1 MSGIWKIN
9 MVQNLSTKQ
18 DFNKL
23 TFKKGDSFVARV
35 LKLDGNTSEVI
46 LRLLDGRTFPAKIEG
61 AVNGPLDNYL
71 LKFLVDSFED
81 GKLNIKILEKKA
93 DNTASSKEQNQ
104 DDLLKD
110 FMGRVKFSVQKEDV
124 GILKAMI
131 KFNIPLNEENFK
143 EIKAFSEFINK
154 ISSSPEE
161 ENQFIAKYLNSKG
174 IESESFKGQAI
185 KETLKNFFNEAK
197 KLDLTGF
204 LMLKESNIPLT
215 EENINSFNK
224 IVSPQMNVFKDLEQI
239 RAQVEQLSPLNIGD
253 NNTTSMNEKIIDN
266 KTITYN
272 QDINNEELNFK
283 ESIKLT
289 NHRDLQLDSSPGV
302 KAANTNLSEGEN
314 YGDKL
319 ASSQYDIIMDEV
331 DSTVKYK
338 DASIYN
344 NTDKNGNKVL
354 NQTITENRSIKPEV
368 SKILSTEDGNEGVVK
383 NSSQNSKDIETLKN
397 LTSLKEQETEVL
409 LVKSKLNEFQENS
422 SLSTDSLV
430 KDEIKD
436 KLSGLKS
443 TLLDILKF
451 TEENNSVATKVFQN
465 LEGKFQEFKMFNTL
479 NNDYYY
485 LNIPMNIRE
494 DEYDCKLVIK
504 DERAKGK
511 KIDSKNIKIAT
522 SICTVNMN
530 TVDAYITVLNNSV
543 SVKIEAEKNFVKLLD
558 LLKDKLLNDLGD
570 NKRIFNIA
578 IEEKKQMFSLSNCR
592 EFFSD
597 DEFTAINAI
606 V

>member
-81 GKLNIKILEKKA
+81 GKLNIKILEKTP

-110 FMGRVKFSVQKEDV
+110 FMGRVKFAVQKEDV
-124 GILKAMI
+124 GLLKSMI

-143 EIKAFSEFINK
+143 EIKSFSEFISR

-161 ENQFIAKYLNSKG
+161 ENQFIEKYLNSKG
-174 IESESFKGQAI
+174 IESESIKGQAI
-185 KETLKNFFNEAK
+185 KETLKNFFGEAK

-215 EENINSFNK
+215 EENISSFNR
-224 IVSPQMNVFKDLEQI
+224 IVSSEMNLFKDLEQI
-239 RAQVEQLSPLNIGD
+239 RAQVEQLSSINIG
-253 NNTTSMNEKIIDN
+253 NNTNTNTDGKILDN
-266 KTITYN
+266 KTIAFN
-272 QDINNEELNFK
+272 QEVKNGEMNLR
-283 ESIKLT
+283 ESILST
-289 NHRDLQLDSSPGV
+289 NHIDLQLDKSLGV
-302 KAANTNLSEGEN
+302 KATNTNFNELEN
-314 YGDKL
+314 YGDSL
-319 ASSQYDIIMDEV
+319 TSSKHEIIMDEA
-331 DSTVKYK
+331 DSAVRYK
-338 DASIYN
+338 ETAINDMHK
-344 NTDKNGNKVL
+344 DGNKVL
-354 NQTITENRSIKPEV
+354 KQTITENLSIKPED
-368 SKILSTEDGNEGVVK
+368 SKISSTEGGNEEVAK
-383 NSSQNSKDIETLKN
+383 NSLQNSKDIESLKK
-397 LTSLKEQETEVL
+397 LTSLKDQETEVL
-409 LVKSKLNEFQENS
+409 AAKSKLHEFQENS
-422 SLSTDSLV
+422 SLPTDSLV
-430 KDEIKD
+430 KEEIKD

-451 TEENNSVATKVFQN
+451 TEENNLVANKVFQN
-465 LEGKFQEFKMFNTL
+465 LESKFQEFKMFNTL

-485 LNIPMNIRE
+485 LNIPMSIRD

-522 SICTVNMN
+522 SISTVNMN
-530 TVDAYITVLNNSV
+530 TVDAYITVLNSSV
-543 SVKIEAEKNFVKLLD
+543 SVKIEAEKNFVKHLD
-558 LLKDKLLNDLGD
+558 LLKDKLFNDLGD
-570 NKRIFNIA
+570 DKHIFNISV
-578 IEEKKQMFSLSNCR
+578 EEKKQMFSLSNCR

-597 DEFTAINAI
+597 DDFTAINAI

>member
-23 TFKKGDSFVARV
+23 TFKRGDSFVARV

-81 GKLNIKILEKKA
+81 GKLNIKILEKNP

-110 FMGRVKFSVQKEDV
+110 FMGRVKFAVQKEDV
-124 GILKAMI
+124 GLLKSMI

-143 EIKAFSEFINK
+143 EIKSFSEFISK

-161 ENQFIAKYLNSKG
+161 ENQFIEKYLNSKG
-174 IESESFKGQAI
+174 IESESIKGQAI
-185 KETLKNFFNEAK
+185 KETLKNFFGEAK

-215 EENINSFNK
+215 EENISSFNR
-224 IVSPQMNVFKDLEQI
+224 IVSSEMNVFKDLEQI
-239 RAQVEQLSPLNIGD
+239 RAQVEQLSSINIG
-253 NNTTSMNEKIIDN
+253 NNTNTNTDGKILDN
-266 KTITYN
+266 KTIAYN
-272 QDINNEELNFK
+272 QEVKNGEMNLR
-283 ESIKLT
+283 ESILST
-289 NHRDLQLDSSPGV
+289 NHIDLQLDKSSEV
-302 KAANTNLSEGEN
+302 KDTNTNFNELEN
-314 YGDKL
+314 YGDNL
-319 ASSQYDIIMDEV
+319 TSSKHEIIMDEA
-331 DSTVKYK
+331 DSAVRYKEVAINDMYK
-338 DASIYN
+338 D
-344 NTDKNGNKVL
+344 GNKVL
-354 NQTITENRSIKPEV
+354 KQTITENSSIKPED
-368 SKILSTEDGNEGVVK
+368 SKISSTKEGNEEVAK
-383 NSSQNSKDIETLKN
+383 NSLQNSKDIESLKN
-397 LTSLKEQETEVL
+397 LTSLKDQETEVL
-409 LVKSKLNEFQENS
+409 AVKSKLHEFQENS
-422 SLSTDSLV
+422 SLPTDTLV
-430 KDEIKD
+430 KEEIKD

-443 TLLDILKF
+443 TLLDLLKF
-451 TEENNSVATKVFQN
+451 TEENNLVTNKVFQN
-465 LEGKFQEFKMFNTL
+465 LDGKFQEFKMFNTL

-485 LNIPMNIRE
+485 LNIPMNIRD

-522 SICTVNMN
+522 SISTVNMN
-530 TVDAYITVLNNSV
+530 TVDAYITVLNSSV

-558 LLKDKLLNDLGD
+558 VLKDKLFNDLGD
-570 NKRIFNIA
+570 DKHIFNISV
-578 IEEKKQMFSLSNCR
+578 EEKKQVFSLSNCR

-597 DEFTAINAI
+597 DDFTAINAI

>member
-81 GKLNIKILEKKA
+81 GKLNIKILEKKT
-93 DNTASSKEQNQ
+93 DNTASNKEQNQ

-110 FMGRVKFSVQKEDV
+110 FMGRVKFAVQKEDV
-124 GILKAMI
+124 GLLKAMI

-143 EIKAFSEFINK
+143 EIKSFSEFINK

-161 ENQFIAKYLNSKG
+161 ENQFIEKYLNSKG
-174 IESESFKGQAI
+174 IESESIKGQAI
-185 KETLKNFFNEAK
+185 KETLKNFFSEAK

-215 EENINSFNK
+215 EENINSFNR
-224 IVSPQMNVFKDLEQI
+224 IVSPEMNVFKDLEQI
-239 RAQVEQLSPLNIGD
+239 RAQVEQLSSINIG
-253 NNTTSMNEKIIDN
+253 NNTNTNTDGKILDN
-266 KTITYN
+266 KTIAYN
-272 QDINNEELNFK
+272 QEVKNGELNFK
-283 ESIKLT
+283 ENILSTDHIY
-289 NHRDLQLDSSPGV
+289 LQLDKSSGV
-302 KAANTNLSEGEN
+302 KATTTNFNEIEN
-314 YGDKL
+314 YGDNL
-319 ASSQYDIIMDEV
+319 TNSQHEIIRDEA
-331 DSTVKYK
+331 DSAVRYK
-338 DASIYN
+338 EAAIND
-344 NTDKNGNKVL
+344 TQKDGNKVL
-354 NQTITENRSIKPEV
+354 KQTITENGSIKPED
-368 SKILSTEDGNEGVVK
+368 SKISFTEVAK
-383 NSSQNSKDIETLKN
+383 NSLQNSNDIESLKN
-397 LTSLKEQETEVL
+397 LTSLKNQETEL
-409 LVKSKLNEFQENS
+409 LVVKSKLHEFQENS
-422 SLSTDSLV
+422 SLPTDTLV
-430 KDEIKD
+430 KEEIKD

-443 TLLDILKF
+443 TLLDLLKF
-451 TEENNSVATKVFQN
+451 TEENNLVANKVFQS

-485 LNIPMNIRE
+485 LNIPMNIRD
-494 DEYDCKLVIK
+494 DEYDCKLVIR

-522 SICTVNMN
+522 SISTVNMN

-558 LLKDKLLNDLGD
+558 LLKDKLFNDLGD
-570 NKRIFNIA
+570 DKHIFNILV
-578 IEEKKQMFSLSNCR
+578 EEKKQVFSLSNCR

-597 DEFTAINAI
+597 DDFTAINAI